1 MQVHRVSLE
10 TVSADQ
16 TTRQFLEVLSEAAI
30 TEATPTRTAMRVVL
44 MGRTMAGKST
54 LLAALTGGSAE
65 RIGVGAQRTTR
76 EVFAAPALDL
86 DEVEIIDT
94 PGVGAK
100 DGQEDV
106 AKAMAEIPGADLV
119 LWVADNDSFQ
129 RDTAQALR
137 EVAFRG
143 KPIVVALNCRARLVD
158 DDDRDDFLADP
169 DAVYAQHEGHFH
181 MIRSHLSAAA
191 VHPIAEVTLHAEAA
205 RQART
210 DDAFG
215 RALRDVSHI
224 GSLLAVLEHESRE
237 PSNR

>member
-86 DEVEIIDT
+86 
-94 PGVGAK
+94 
-100 DGQEDV
+100 
-106 AKAMAEIPGADLV
+106 
-119 LWVADNDSFQ
+119 
-129 RDTAQALR
+129 
-137 EVAFRG
+137 G
-143 KPIVVALNCRARLVD
+143 KR
-158 DDDRDDFLADP
+158 
-169 DAVYAQHEGHFH
+169 
-181 MIRSHLSAAA
+181 
-191 VHPIAEVTLHAEAA
+191 
-205 RQART
+205 
-210 DDAFG
+210 
-215 RALRDVSHI
+215 
-224 GSLLAVLEHESRE
+224 
-237 PSNR
+237 